1 MAKNT
6 YDRII
11 KISTKLMSMYG
22 FYGTS
27 LQMISEKVGISKS
40 TIVHHF
46 TSKEGLLI
54 AILNENLPLTIN
66 NLTPIVNDEHVNGT
80 EKLNRFIHYH
90 LNQLEKRWD
99 IMNLFLMQSKF
110 LDNYSRTKFA
120 KMQCDYW
127 KLVEQIVIQIQK
139 EKSGFEKLD
148 PKIVSIGIIGMLTW
162 VGLWYRK
169 NGKHSIT
176 SIAETFYRIITN
188 PVINTQVSE
197 HIDEIYKF

>member
-1 MAKNT
+1 MADNT
-6 YDRII
+6 YDRIM
-11 KISTKLMSMYG
+11 KISTKLMSMNG
-22 FYGTS
+22 FHGTS
-27 LQMISEKVGISKS
+27 LQMISEKAGISKS

-54 AILNENLPLTIN
+54 AILDENMPLITN
-66 NLTPIVNDEHVNGT
+66 NLIPIVNDEHINGT
-80 EKLNRFIHYH
+80 EKLNRFIQYH
-90 LNQLEKRWD
+90 LNQLGKRWD

-110 LDNYSRTKFA
+110 LDKYNRTKFS
-120 KMQCDYW
+120 KMQSDYW

-169 NGKHSIT
+169 NGKYDIPYIT
-176 SIAETFYRIITN
+176 ETFYRIIAER
-188 PVINTQVSE
+188 VLNTQGS
-197 HIDEIYKF
+197 